1 MLEDFSLFVKLF
13 CSLLVHSQFPIEFCL
28 SMLPAVFGFIFGI
41 VEDYHEVFSL
51 RDFCQLGFDS
61 LHCGYFG
68 GSAADLAPSALWTQ
82 LLATLAILLLPG
94 PCRWPRFVWRDF
106 SSVLLC
112 VFYYVTMELGS
123 SRVRKVF
130 VCFCD

>member
-1 MLEDFSLFVKLF
+1 MI
-13 CSLLVHSQFPIEFCL
+13 PT
-28 SMLPAVFGFIFGI
+28 VFGFIFDI

-68 GSAADLAPSALWTQ
+68 GSAADLAPFALWMQ
-82 LLATLAILLLPG
+82 LLATLAILALPV
-94 PCRWPRFVWRDF
+94 PRSWPSFTWGDI
-106 SSVLLC
+106 SNVLLC
-112 VFYYVTMELGS
+112 VFYYVTMELGT

-130 VCFCD
+130 VCSCD